1 MKIQA
6 AYIGLVAHESA
17 KNWKSWSN
25 EWIQL
30 SATRQ
35 QNCFFNVFVR
45 KSGQMAPVY
54 VFRDQSERDHYR
66 ISPTKQVHIIIPES
80 REKLLNQAGRN
91 ASYSNHKQ
99 EQWSRNSLLAAS
111 KSQSRREPDWEPAT
125 TRSSELL
132 NWMHST
138 GLVWPVKLYSTDIQK
153 LDQVCET
160 LTSLRQNTAR
170 WESSTMMQLGLLTA
184 QILTLQSSPPEAS
197 RRPDDFPNTSEDTL
211 LEWATISSKQQRTIL
226 NSGSSPF
233 LV

>member
-1 MKIQA
+1 MR
-6 AYIGLVAHESA
+6 VRRTENHEVMNEYSCQQQDNV
-17 KNWKSWSN
+17 KLFFMFLCKS
-25 EWIQL
+25 
-30 SATRQ
+30 
-35 QNCFFNVFVR
+35 V
-45 KSGQMAPVY
+45 SGQMAPVY

-99 EQWSRNSLLAAS
+99 ERWSRNSLLAAS

-138 GLVWPVKLYSTDIQK
+138 GLVWPVKLYSTDITK
-153 LDQVCET
+153 T
-160 LTSLRQNTAR
+160 RSSLWDTYFSQTHTVR

-184 QILTLQSSPPEAS
+184 QILTLQSSPPVAS

-226 NSGSSPF
+226 NSGSSLF
-233 LV
+233 